1 MKAFLLRR
9 CDRQLPQLMELVTD
23 LLTELGVDQK
33 AIAAW
38 IAGELERRG
47 LLDKRNDDSEIEAA

>member
-1 MKAFLLRR
+1 
-9 CDRQLPQLMELVTD
+9 MELVTD